1 MELVKSQTATGV
13 YIPVRFSC
21 SGGRGGWSTTGCI
34 LVNNTQ
40 EDTTCSCNHL
50 TAFAILL
57 VCVHVSLYLW
67 EILTILVP
75 MNSFKSHVHRELN
88 EQLKLQAKAA
98 TRSAPNVISL
108 KSSFCHYG
116 MLSVT
121 RTHVNV
127 SQWFAEILQSNNLS
141 WWLSWVVAVT
151 MSFCIVKLWNDEAHY
166 TLLLHNMCLCVFLCP
181 NYRICPEM

>member
-116 MLSVT
+116 TLSVT
-121 RTHVNV
+121 RTNLNV
-127 SQWFAEILQSNNLS
+127 SQWFAEILRSNNLS